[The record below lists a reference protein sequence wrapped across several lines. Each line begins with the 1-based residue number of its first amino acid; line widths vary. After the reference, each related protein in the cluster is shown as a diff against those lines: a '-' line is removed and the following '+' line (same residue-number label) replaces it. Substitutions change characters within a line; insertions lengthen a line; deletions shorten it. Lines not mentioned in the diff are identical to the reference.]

1 MFLIFVINALIMML
15 AVLVH
20 FEMLSQLSRFMPR
33 LTLRYRFRIA
43 IGILGALVAHIIEV
57 WIFAIA
63 YFFLIKSGQFG
74 HLQGMEEAGLF
85 DCAYYSFVVYTTL
98 GFGDI
103 VPHGELRFLT
113 GLESLTGLVLITW
126 TASFMFFEMQKYWS
140 TDD

>member
-1 MFLIFVINALIMML
+1 MIL

-20 FEMLSQLSRFMPR
+20 FEMLSQLSRFMPQ

-43 IGILGALVAHIIEV
+43 IGILGALFAHIIEV
-57 WIFAIA
+57 WIFAFA
-63 YFFLIKSGQFG
+63 YFFLIQSGQFG
-74 HLQGMEEAGLF
+74 YLKGIPEAGLF

-140 TDD
+140 SDE